1 MRRLT
6 ITHPARSDLIDIR
19 TYTIDRYGRAGAD
32 AYDALLKQAIRDVWE
47 DPYRPGSQERPEIG
61 ANIRSYH
68 SALSRERAASTV
80 KSPRHFVLYFLPHDD
95 EVAISRVLHDSR
107 DLARHVPDEHLKKAE
122 NLAPKK
128 DRSGGRKR

>member
-1 MRRLT
+1 MRKLS
-6 ITHPARSDLIDIR
+6 ITAPARSDLTDIR
-19 TYTIDRYGRAGAD
+19 KYTIDHYGRSGAD

-47 DPYRPGSQERPEIG
+47 DPFRPGSKERPEIG

-68 SALSRERAASTV
+68 CALSRDRAASGV
-80 KSPRHFVLYFLPHDD
+80 KSPRHFILYFLPHDD

-107 DLARHVPDEHLKKAE
+107 DLARHIPGEHLEKARDFALKE
-122 NLAPKK
+122 

>member
-1 MRRLT
+1 MRKLS
-6 ITHPARSDLIDIR
+6 ITHPARSDLTGIR
-19 TYTIDRYGRAGAD
+19 RYTIDRYGRTGAD

-47 DPYRPGSQERPEIG
+47 DPYRPGSRERPEIG

-68 SALSRERAASTV
+68 SALSRERAASKI
-80 KSPRHFVLYFLPHDD
+80 KSPRHFILYFLPHDN

-107 DLARHVPDEHLKKAE
+107 DLARHIPDDHRERARDFVL
-122 NLAPKK
+122 KK